1 MQIITLDGARMTS
14 VRETH
19 LYLAREL
26 RFPAYY
32 GRNLDALYDCLTEFC
47 PDMILILRHSEAMK
61 NNLGEYACRL
71 NQVFRDAAEQSNLRW
86 IEDPS

>member
-1 MQIITLDGARMTS
+1 MQIITLDGARMTT

-19 LYLAREL
+19 LYIAQQL
-26 RFPAYY
+26 RFPAYS

-47 PDMILILRHSEAMK
+47 PDMILILRNAETMK
-61 NNLGEYACRL
+61 ENLGDYADRL
-71 NQVFRDAAEQSNLRW
+71 NQVFTDAAAHSNLRW